1 MEMQQRHS
9 RTQNVYDMPEE
20 QTKTEEVYQTLQHPP
35 KVSTRNAPGKKIT
48 VLLII
53 MNILLITILL
63 VTVIHY
69 YHFRHSAS
77 EVLNNQKTNQ
87 GCHLTQSEAEIL
99 NNQKSNQEI
108 WYLHDGTFYLF
119 WSDHG
124 DCQRAEQ
131 FCADRTANLAVVTKS
146 NMDWLQSQIHGK
158 HMLVQINEPQRSGDG
173 FHYDMVDYV
182 PDCEL
187 FGATSDV
194 SKRVEGW
201 VCEKAMQWMRF

>member
-35 KVSTRNAPGKKIT
+35 KVSTRNAPD
-48 VLLII
+48 
-53 MNILLITILL
+53 
-63 VTVIHY
+63 